1 MSKIKKICVGIAG
14 ALLAAAAVGGIAFLA
29 CFPPVKTSSEPLTGR
44 VAETNELRIASYNTA
59 APWGNALLG
68 TSSARRVKLFSNE
81 LQQIAPDSIGV
92 QEINSAWVKKLSEIN
107 PNYAYYGIPRD
118 DISSEKQTEMSG
130 IFYLKDKY
138 ELLESDTF
146 WISETPEEMSIY
158 PDAGCY
164 RTCSYVVLKNK
175 ETGFTYVH
183 LNTHLDNVSTAAQ
196 NLGGRLIAQKAQ
208 ELAEKYGDGTTVV
221 VTGDFNQYV
230 DGEACTVLL
239 DDGFQN
245 ASAVN
250 SDAASIQTYHNWGKI
265 SESQPIDFIFY
276 AGGLKAKGY
285 TVHNERQGR
294 SYTSDHW
301 CISADFQLNK

>member
-1 MSKIKKICVGIAG
+1 MNKIKKISVGIAG
-14 ALLAAAAVGGIAFLA
+14 ALLAAAAVGGIVFLA
-29 CFPPVKTSSEPLTGR
+29 CFPPVRTNSAPLTGR
-44 VAETNELRIASYNTA
+44 VAETDKLCIASYNTA
-59 APWGNALLG
+59 SPWGNVLLG
-68 TSSARRVKLFSNE
+68 TSSARRAKLFSNE
-81 LQQIAPDSIGV
+81 LQKNAPDSIGV

-138 ELLESDTF
+138 ELLESNTF

-164 RTCSYVVLKNK
+164 RTCSYVVLKSK
-175 ETGFTYVH
+175 DTGFTYTH
-183 LNTHLDNVSTAAQ
+183 LNTHLDNVSTGAQ
-196 NLGGRLIAQKAQ
+196 NLGGKLIAQKAQ
-208 ELAEKYGDGTTVV
+208 ELTEKYGDGMAIVI
-221 VTGDFNQYV
+221 TGDFNQNA

-239 DDGFQN
+239 NNGFKN
-245 ASAVN
+245 ASEVN
-250 SDAASIQTYHNWGKI
+250 PDAATTPTYHDWGKI
-265 SESQPIDFIFY
+265 SEGRPIDFIFY
-276 AGGLKAKGY
+276 NGNLEAKSY

-301 CISADFQLNK
+301 CISADFLIQ

>member
-1 MSKIKKICVGIAG
+1 MNKIKKICVGIAG
-14 ALLAAAAVGGIAFLA
+14 ALLAAAAVGGIVFLA
-29 CFPPVKTSSEPLTGR
+29 CFPPVKTNSEPLTGR
-44 VAETNELRIASYNTA
+44 VAETDKLCIASYNTA
-59 APWGNALLG
+59 APWGNMLLG
-68 TSSARRVKLFSNE
+68 TSSARRAKLFSNE
-81 LQQIAPDSIGV
+81 LQQTAPDSIGV

-138 ELLESDTF
+138 ELLESNTF

-175 ETGFTYVH
+175 DTGFTYTH
-183 LNTHLDNVSTAAQ
+183 LNTHLDNVSTEAQ
-196 NLGGRLIAQKAQ
+196 NLGGKLIAQKAQ
-208 ELAEKYGDGTTVV
+208 ELTEKYGDGMAIVI
-221 VTGDFNQYV
+221 TGDFNQYV

-239 DDGFQN
+239 DNGFKN
-245 ASAVN
+245 ASEVN
-250 SDAASIQTYHNWGKI
+250 PDAATTPTYHDWGKI
-265 SESQPIDFIFY
+265 SEGRPIDFIFY
-276 AGGLKAKGY
+276 NGNLEAKSY

-301 CISADFQLNK
+301 CISADFLIQ